1 MFVPAQGGPRS
12 PPFTLNQAEIN
23 RVAASLYPVHLKE
36 AGIGGAVL
44 VRVSVNQLGEVRSV
58 RALRPRLFGLIPRA
72 KPAVFHSETGE
83 RVESIEW
90 TTHPELLDAAEKA
103 ASHGV
108 FAPPRI
114 RGRPAPSGVCDVII
128 QFWST

>member
-1 MFVPAQGGPRS
+1 MRDALQQES
-12 PPFTLNQAEIN
+12 AI
-23 RVAASLYPVHLKE
+23 ASLMSHSLSSRFV
-36 AGIGGAVL
+36 ARQNG
-44 VRVSVNQLGEVRSV
+44 SCS